1 MKHARNIAIRHL
13 DDDGYIIPSSEYYKD
28 MRKFLIEASLD
39 KDNLES
45 LDYIMSEMEKV
56 GLEKLRRVQ
65 LIILIE
71 MFSGK
76 ILSKMRDPKMS
87 ATFIDAL
94 QFVWLNGGP
103 KEELIRTFKNFIIK
117 EYRLYYNG

>member
-1 MKHARNIAIRHL
+1 MKHARNIAIKYL
-13 DDDGYIIPSSEYYKD
+13 DDDGYIIPSSEYYKE
-28 MRKFLIEASLD
+28 MRKFLVNASLD
-39 KDNLES
+39 EENLES
-45 LDYIMSEMEKV
+45 LEYIMSEMEKV
-56 GLEKLRRVQ
+56 GLDKLRRIQ

-76 ILSKMRDPKMS
+76 ILAKMRDPKMS

-103 KEELIRTFKNFIIK
+103 KEELIRTFKTFIIK
-117 EYRLYYNG
+117 EYRLYYSE